1 MLTKSDI
8 RILGTIFSKYGYV
21 MTTAQL
27 TAEKLFYRDIQR
39 MLDECL
45 IEKVRWGYYHWIN
58 DYGASDAIMINRLFP
73 DAVLCMET
81 ALSYYGYSY
90 RTPAQWSIAIDK
102 NSSRKRLEID
112 YPAIRAYRVEPNL
125 LLLGETK
132 GKIDFE
138 NVHIYDRDRTI
149 CDVMRNMNRMDR
161 EIFNSAIQGYVKDP
175 KKNIPNLIEYA
186 KVLRVQKR
194 MKDLIGVWL

>member
-1 MLTKSDI
+1 MLTQSDK
-8 RILGTIFSKYGYV
+8 RILSETFSRYGYV

-27 TAEKLFYRDIQR
+27 TAEKLLYRDIQR
-39 MLDECL
+39 LLDEGL

-58 DYGASDAIMINRLFP
+58 DHGASEVILINRLFP

-81 ALSYYGYSY
+81 ALFYYGYSQ

-102 NSSRKRLEID
+102 NSSRQRLKID
-112 YPAIRAYRVEPNL
+112 YPTIRAYRVEPNL
-125 LLLGETK
+125 LLLGEAK
-132 GKIDFE
+132 GKVDFE
-138 NVHIYDRDRTI
+138 DVRIYDRDRTI
-149 CDVMRNMNRMDR
+149 CDVLRNMNRMDR
-161 EIFNSAIQGYVKDP
+161 EIFNLAIQSYVKDQ

-186 KVLRVQKR
+186 RMLRVQRK

>member
-8 RILGTIFSKYGYV
+8 RILGTVFSKYGYV

-39 MLDECL
+39 MLDEGL
-45 IEKVRWGYYHWIN
+45 IERVRWGYYHWIN
-58 DYGASDAIMINRLFP
+58 DYGASEVIMINRLFP

-81 ALSYYGYSY
+81 ALFYYGYSH
-90 RTPAQWSIAIDK
+90 RTPAQWNIAIDK
-102 NSSRKRLEID
+102 NSSRKQLEIN
-112 YPAIRAYRVEPNL
+112 YPAIRAYRVEPDL

-132 GKIDFE
+132 GKVDLAD
-138 NVHIYDRDRTI
+138 VRIYDRDRTI
-149 CDVMRNMNRMDR
+149 CDVLRYMNRMDR
-161 EIFNSAIQGYVKDP
+161 EIFNSAIQGYVKDQ

-186 KVLRVQKR
+186 KVLRVQKK